1 MILRLVRST
10 IRAGSVPELFRQLR
24 EYGLPERPEFRGRL
38 TFAYGFR
45 HVREQT
51 EFIAISTWRDLDSLA
66 TADGGTIGGVIPGV
80 DDGEL
85 LDDLSVDHYELVD
98 NGLEAV
104 VAIDGPVIGLVT
116 GQIRPNEEST
126 VHDMVRRVTSEVT
139 AAGVAV
145 LHIGRRVVRGRTDLV
160 VLAVWRDRASLHRFA
175 QQRDRPTIDPEFAAR
190 LTDLHFT
197 TYDCLSPER
206 LIVPPDG
213 PAILLAD
220 DDRRYVDASPG
231 FEAVLGVPGEL
242 VLRRTVD
249 DLTAPSM
256 RPLVPGTWARFI
268 EVGSMGGTFDL
279 QRPDGVTI
287 PVTFRA
293 AANVPVPGIQASVF
307 DIPGQPRDERSVDEI
322 VAEAF
327 APTAE
332 PIG

>member
-10 IRAGSVPELFRQLR
+10 IRPGSVPELFRQLR
-24 EYGLPERPEFRGRL
+24 EYGLPDRPEFRGRL
-38 TFAYGFR
+38 TFVYGFR
-45 HVREQT
+45 HAHEQT

-66 TADGGTIGGVIPGV
+66 TADGV

-98 NGLEAV
+98 DGAEAV

-126 VHDMVRRVTSEVT
+126 VHDMVREVTAEVT

-206 LIVPPDG
+206 LMVPPEG

-231 FEAVLGVPGEL
+231 FEAVLGLPGEL

-256 RPLVPGTWARFI
+256 RSMVPGSWAHFI
-268 EVGSMGGTFDL
+268 EVGSMAGTFEL
-279 QRPDGVTI
+279 QRPDGATV

-293 AANVPVPGIQASVF
+293 AANVPVPGIHASVF
-307 DIPGQPRDERSVDEI
+307 DIPGQPRDERSIEAI
-322 VAEAF
+322 VAEVF
-327 APTAE
+327 APAAA
-332 PIG
+332 PIR